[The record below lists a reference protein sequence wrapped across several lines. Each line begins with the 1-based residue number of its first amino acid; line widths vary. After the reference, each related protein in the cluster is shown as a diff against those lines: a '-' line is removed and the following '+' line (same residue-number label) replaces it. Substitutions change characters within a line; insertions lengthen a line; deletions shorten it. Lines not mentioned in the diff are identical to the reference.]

1 MHGDLPRRKRIRERS
16 YPSIFYSEHPF
27 PNSNSNIHMHSSSW
41 ASQSASSGSS
51 SPSPRLVSTLRP
63 CGERDTGAGDFL
75 GTKDVFRE
83 VVKGRKSWKT
93 LKGGEMVWPPELEA
107 ALLEGLASY
116 QPDDSRETRLLGRF
130 PMRNRYISAYIYR
143 KTGKQRTAKQVGS
156 RLQQLRDTCGTK
168 KLQHLLSPCRKP
180 TSSGSPKGYNYGS
193 LQRYGLPSITN
204 SWTTLND
211 APAVPRSHIS
221 DAPDWTM
228 GPLPTPMYISILP
241 KASYSLSGVDKS
253 IYDSSPSLGAES
265 HPRPIRDIDPH
276 LTLTYYSLLDP
287 SARSSFNVYNSH
299 GLIHT
304 EDSPVALSSASDDG
318 TYYYSTVLVPGFWET
333 LCNHSDPTEF
343 TIEHKVIQEAPLE
356 PPVLYT
362 AVYKFRYPKE
372 TTPRPVPRFSP
383 ADLEALRDLPD
394 SSSVEEDFQASTPS
408 DHDIFD
414 LSDLGFTARSV
425 DEPGYPACGRSIS
438 LPNTPRVGDKELYS
452 QRRGSDPA
460 LQQHWSLHHRSSP

>member
-1 MHGDLPRRKRIRERS
+1 MSNTHMYRS
-16 YPSIFYSEHPF
+16 
-27 PNSNSNIHMHSSSW
+27 NW

-63 CGERDTGAGDFL
+63 CGERDTGAPDFL

-180 TSSGSPKGYNYGS
+180 TSSGSPKGFNYSS

-204 SWTTLND
+204 SWTAFND
-211 APAVPRSHIS
+211 APAVPRSPI
-221 DAPDWTM
+221 PDEHSWTED
-228 GPLPTPMYISILP
+228 PLPTPMYISILP
-241 KASYSLSGVDKS
+241 KASCSLSGVDKS
-253 IYDSSPSLGAES
+253 LYDSSSSLGAES
-265 HPRPIRDIDPH
+265 HPRPIRDIDPR

-287 SARSSFNVYNSH
+287 SARSCFNVYSPH

-304 EDSPVALSSASDDG
+304 EDSPVTLASTSDDG
-318 TYYYSTVLVPGFWET
+318 TYYYSTVLVPGFWEN

-343 TIEHKVIQEAPLE
+343 TIEHKVIQDAPPLE

-372 TTPRPVPRFSP
+372 IGTRTVPRFSP
-383 ADLEALRDLPD
+383 ADLDALRDLTSP
-394 SSSVEEDFQASTPS
+394 SSVEEDFQASTPS

-414 LSDLGFTARSV
+414 LSDLGLTT
-425 DEPGYPACGRSIS
+425 CGRSNS

-452 QRRGSDPA
+452 QRRGSDPV
-460 LQQHWSLHHRSSP
+460 LQQHWLHRSSP